1 MPNVVLGWFS
11 GGSVAENV
19 SSSVSVGFLDL
30 DLANFPAA
38 VATIAIAPV
47 GGVTFSV
54 DVNTFEVTASG
65 AFDYESLTSAPLS
78 ILITYVDTS
87 DNGGETLN
95 LAITNVNEA
104 PSVTSAATAN
114 FAENA
119 SGTVYQAAGT
129 DPDAGTTLSWTLG
142 GADAALFDINSTTG
156 AVTFKAAPDFEAPGD
171 AGGDNVYDITVTA
184 SDGTLSSAAEAVAIT
199 VTGVNEAPSVTS
211 ASTASFAENASG
223 TVYQAAG
230 SDPDAGTTLSWTLGG
245 ADAALFDINST
256 TGAVTFKAAPD
267 FETPGDAG
275 GDNVYDITVT
285 ASDGTLSSAAEA
297 VAITVTGVN
306 EAPSVTSA
314 STANFAENASGTV
327 YQAAGSDPDAG
338 TTLSWTVGGA
348 DAALFDISSTTGAVT
363 FKAAPDFETPG
374 DAGGDN
380 VYDITVTA
388 SDGTLSSTARAVAIS
403 VTNVNEAPQVAAYQ
417 GVTTTSVSENAAA
430 GREVARVT
438 VSDPDVG
445 DSVNLSLTG
454 THASLFELDGLRVRL
469 ADGVTL
475 DHGSAPT
482 LSFSVLGT
490 DGGSLTSSQAFT
502 VNVLDVLGEGQSLQ
516 AVLGG
521 DGSSLGLS
529 VVITDDGPRLSF
541 GSNTVIIS
549 GQDMLNLADGFLG
562 FGNSSTL
569 AAIER
574 VYLGLLG
581 RSSDGGGMMHAKNAL
596 DHGGSISTL
605 IDQVL
610 ASDEFSA
617 YVQSQTGSPNAASIS
632 NAAFVDLLYTRVLGR
647 AADGDGA
654 GFWNSILDNGLLSRA
669 DVAQAFTNSDE
680 AQAAYASGT
689 QALWAVDQQA
699 YIVRSLYDVAFDRE
713 ADSSGLAFWSSV
725 LEQGV
730 SIGTVADYLVA
741 SDEFQARIAG
751 QSTEEILEMLYT
763 AGLERS
769 ADDDG
774 LAYWQSVVDGGLA
787 DWSDVLVGFATSGEQ
802 DGQFTGYREGTDIF
816 TV

>member
-1 MPNVVLGWFS
+1 MPNVVLGWFT
-11 GGSVAENV
+11 GGSVAENAG
-19 SSSVSVGFLDL
+19 SSVSVGFLDL
-30 DLANFPAA
+30 DVANFPTPID
-38 VATIAIAPV
+38 TIAIAPV

-54 DVNTFEVTASG
+54 DVITFEVTASG

-78 ILITYVDTS
+78 ILVTFLDTS
-87 DNGGETLN
+87 DNGGETLS
-95 LAITNVNEA
+95 LTITDVNEA
-104 PSVTSAATAN
+104 PGVTSAATAN
-114 FAENA
+114 
-119 SGTVYQAAGT
+119 
-129 DPDAGTTLSWTLG
+129 
-142 GADAALFDINSTTG
+142 
-156 AVTFKAAPDFEAPGD
+156 
-171 AGGDNVYDITVTA
+171 
-184 SDGTLSSAAEAVAIT
+184 
-199 VTGVNEAPSVTS
+199 
-211 ASTASFAENASG
+211 FAENASG

-245 ADAALFDINST
+245 ADAALFDISS

-267 FETPGDAG
+267 FEAPGDAG
-275 GDNVYDITVT
+275 GNNVYDITVT
-285 ASDGTLSSAAEA
+285 ASDGTLSSAARA
-297 VAITVTGVN
+297 VAIT
-306 EAPSVTSA
+306 
-314 STANFAENASGTV
+314 
-327 YQAAGSDPDAG
+327 
-338 TTLSWTVGGA
+338 
-348 DAALFDISSTTGAVT
+348 
-363 FKAAPDFETPG
+363 
-374 DAGGDN
+374 
-380 VYDITVTA
+380 
-388 SDGTLSSTARAVAIS
+388 

-417 GVTTTSVSENAAA
+417 GVTTTSVPESAAA

-438 VSDPDVG
+438 VSDPDAG

-454 THASLFELDGLRVRL
+454 THASLFVLDGLRVRL

-529 VVITDDGPRLSF
+529 VVITDDGPRLAF

-596 DHGGSISTL
+596 DHGGSISML

-617 YVQSQTGSPNAASIS
+617 YVQSQTGSPNAAAMS

-654 GFWNSILDNGLLSRA
+654 EFWNGILDNGLLSRA
-669 DVAQAFTNSDE
+669 DVAQAFTNSGE
-680 AQAAYASGT
+680 AQATYASGT

-713 ADSSGLAFWSSV
+713 ADASGLAFWSSV

-730 SIGTVADYLVA
+730 SIGTVADFLVA
-741 SDEFQARIAG
+741 SEEFQARIAG
-751 QSTEEILEMLYT
+751 RSTEDILELFYT

-769 ADDDG
+769 ADDGG
-774 LAYWQSVVDGGLA
+774 LAYWQSLIDGGLA
-787 DWSDVLVGFATSGEQ
+787 DWSDVLVGFANSDEQ

-816 TV
+816 TA